1 MDPQLIGA
9 TAALG
14 SAASWAVGSILFKRL
29 GDSLSPAAM
38 TLAKGAVSVLLLGLA
53 LLFMGYQAMDG
64 HTWMLLTLSG
74 LLGIALG
81 DTFFFAALRN
91 LGAHALVVLLT
102 LGQVFT
108 VVLAVLWLGEQLSGP
123 DYGGILLILAGVGLV
138 LWERLHEE
146 GGRSSLSGVLY
157 GLLSVVC
164 MSVSLIIAK
173 EALDQTSALQATFV
187 RMLAGM
193 LGMLLFGLIT
203 RQLAGDLAPLANP
216 RLAGR
221 FVISVCVVTFGG
233 FWLSL
238 VAIQHMDVA
247 IASTL
252 NSTEPLFV
260 LPLAALVLKERI
272 TRRAVLGSLA
282 TVAGIALL
290 VGLR

>member
-29 GDSLSPAAM
+29 GESLSPTAM
-38 TLAKGAVSVLLLGLA
+38 TLAKGAVSVLLLGLV
-53 LLFMGYQAMDG
+53 LLLVGYQAMDG
-64 HTWMLLTLSG
+64 HAWMLLTLSG

-138 LWERLHEE
+138 LWERLRHE

-216 RLAGR
+216 RLAGH

-282 TVAGIALL
+282 TVLGIALL
-290 VGLR
+290 VGFR